1 MVYAK
6 PVRPVTDY
14 EPLADSLISLN
25 TPVPSNDAAHM
36 AYVSLAF
43 TAVEL
48 ALLVRDDQ
56 LRGINPEYIPFVLQ
70 DRTYVNNVR
79 SFLGRN
85 AQRAIVQTDVEVLP
99 NGFRTD
105 LSEAQ
110 AQFSYAL
117 EATTYPFDIGESVRI
132 KA

>member
-25 TPVPSNDAAHM
+25 TPLPSNDAAHM

-43 TAVEL
+43 SAIEL
-48 ALLVRDDQ
+48 ALLLRDDQ

-70 DRTYVNNVR
+70 DRTYVNNVK

-85 AQRAIVQTDVEVLP
+85 SNRQIIADDVEILP
-99 NGFRTD
+99 NGFRTS
-105 LSEAQ
+105 LTENQ
-110 AQFSYAL
+110 AIFSYAT
-117 EATTYPFDIGESVRI
+117 EAKTYPFDINELVRI
-132 KA
+132 SL